1 MEKSSKRGKIPQSD
15 WPLIMVRYEA
25 GETLSSIARTYDCSP
40 PAISYVVSRSRA
52 RGPAAS
58 SQAGA
63 SAAIAAT
70 EPQLIKS
77 NSSGSAAP
85 NGGARAP
92 ALPDAAGPIEAT
104 ARNGHAAEPSA
115 ESVSSERQREEIWPQ
130 AVRPSEQNAGTLFA
144 APRHPPSLPAPA
156 PPNLN
161 AGQGN
166 GDHRP
171 KLHLSLGNDSHPGT
185 GTQTNGEVHAVASGG
200 VERPTQPNHQ
210 PYPAHRLGRSDSHTD
225 ASRGDV
231 QTASDYARAAQAVGI
246 FDPSANGHSPPPARH
261 DGNGVGKDRNGAGKD
276 GNGAFIDRELRAR
289 VEADIGAFLAA
300 FDAAL
305 ADDTQESRSALRE
318 ATDRLLRAGART
330 RIELERLEARMPLPR
345 RNPAERQPG
354 WQHR

>member
-52 RGPAAS
+52 RGPAAT
-58 SQAGA
+58 SQAVA

-92 ALPDAAGPIEAT
+92 ALPEATGPIEAT
-104 ARNGHAAEPSA
+104 ARNEHAVQPSA
-115 ESVSSERQREEIWPQ
+115 ESVSSERHREEIWPQ

-144 APRHPPSLPAPA
+144 APRHPPPAPA
-156 PPNLN
+156 PTYLN

-171 KLHLSLGNDSHPGT
+171 KLHLSLGNDSQPGT
-185 GTQTNGEVHAVASGG
+185 GTQTNGEVHPVASGT

-210 PYPAHRLGRSDSHTD
+210 PYPAHRLGRSDSHSD
-225 ASRGDV
+225 ASRGGV
-231 QTASDYARAAQAVGI
+231 QTASDYAPAAQAAGI
-246 FDPSANGHSPPPARH
+246 FGPSANGHSPPPARH
-261 DGNGVGKDRNGAGKD
+261 DGNGAGKD

-330 RIELERLEARMPLPR
+330 RIELERLEARIPLPR